1 MKFNFW
7 PFNGT
12 EDLTAAEAEKILEKR
27 IAELRVDKK
36 LLKFEVML
44 ITPDGKGNVTIY
56 IHDYD
61 LSNLEQ
67 LLRYS
72 MGDGALVH
80 DATVYNLRNTSK
92 ITIKQVT

>member
-1 MKFNFW
+1 MKFTFW

-12 EDLTAAEAEKILEKR
+12 EDLTAAGAEKALQKKIEELENR
-27 IAELRVDKK
+27 SLV
-36 LLKFEVML
+36 KFEVML

-56 IHDYD
+56 MHDYD
-61 LSNLEQ
+61 LTNIEQ